1 MNRNTRRARAIAI
14 AQAKPDN
21 KLVAVRYFV
30 LSASA
35 LAAVAS
41 LLLARWF

>member
-1 MNRNTRRARAIAI
+1 MNKNTRRARAIAI
-14 AQAKPDN
+14 AQAKPDK
-21 KLVAVRYFV
+21 KLAAARYFV

-41 LLLARWF
+41 LLLARWL

>member
-1 MNRNTRRARAIAI
+1 MNKNTRRARAIAI

-21 KLVAVRYFV
+21 KLVAVRYFAI
-30 LSASA
+30 SASA
-35 LAAVAS
+35 LAAVVA

>member
-1 MNRNTRRARAIAI
+1 MNKNTRGARAIAI

-30 LSASA
+30 LTASA

-41 LLLARWF
+41 LLIARWL